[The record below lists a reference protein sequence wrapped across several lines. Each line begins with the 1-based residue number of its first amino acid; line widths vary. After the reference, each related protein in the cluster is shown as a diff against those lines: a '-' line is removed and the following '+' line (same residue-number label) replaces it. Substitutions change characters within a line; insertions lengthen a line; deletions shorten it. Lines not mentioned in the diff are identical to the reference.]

1 MVCIPG
7 THTSSG
13 AQLAEAL
20 KGNSS
25 LKVLD
30 IGGNNIGPEGIKVLL
45 ESLRGNLTLKTLE
58 IGYNP
63 IGEEGAKYLADVVK
77 YDLGVSHP
85 GSQSCNFTYGSES
98 KIQDFVGTHLCSAV
112 LCGGG
117 GVRGLKKA

>member
-1 MVCIPG
+1 MSVRCL
-7 THTSSG
+7 
-13 AQLAEAL
+13 QLAEAL

-25 LKVLD
+25 LKLLD

-63 IGEEGAKYLADVVK
+63 IGEEGAKSLADVVK

-85 GSQSCNFTYGSES
+85 CSLPRSCRCTLKVVS
-98 KIQDFVGTHLCSAV
+98 TAV
-112 LCGGG
+112 L
-117 GVRGLKKA
+117 

>member
-1 MVCIPG
+1 M
-7 THTSSG
+7 
-13 AQLAEAL
+13 AEAL

-77 YDLGVSHP
+77 YDLGVSHS
-85 GSQSCNFTYGSES
+85 GSQLGSC
-98 KIQDFVGTHLCSAV
+98 L
-112 LCGGG
+112 
-117 GVRGLKKA
+117 